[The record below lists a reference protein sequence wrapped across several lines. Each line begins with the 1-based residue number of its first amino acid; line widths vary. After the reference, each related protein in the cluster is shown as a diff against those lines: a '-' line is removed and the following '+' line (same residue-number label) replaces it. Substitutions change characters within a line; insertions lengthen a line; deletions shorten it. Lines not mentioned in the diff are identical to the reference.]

1 MLHDSQTLEAKIPP
15 PGADAPA
22 SGNRGRFG
30 DLWVGPI
37 LAIPAVLTE
46 LGVSPGRAFAEAQVD
61 PGLFEDPE
69 ARIAI
74 EPLGRLFN
82 ACVVL
87 TRREDFGLLVG
98 ERFNLQALGLL
109 GSLMRHSPTV
119 GDAVRSLLLHL
130 HLTDRGAAPVLLAP
144 DPSCVTLG
152 YSIYRHGIPATAQI
166 LDAAIAIGYGMLR
179 ELCGPAWQPVR
190 VQFSHA
196 RPANIA
202 QYRHVF
208 GSTPVFDAEVSAI
221 LFASS
226 WLLQPVTGA
235 DARLYGVF
243 ARAIREATANDPMS
257 FAEQVSGVLHQMI
270 RGGTMSADAIARL
283 FGIRERTLRRRLA
296 VEGKHLQQLV
306 DEERFEIAKQLL
318 HDTSLPVSEI
328 AAALQYG
335 DPNAFSRAFRSW
347 AGLSPRHWRQ
357 NRANGPACHVD
368 PHVGGLR
375 PSE

>member
-1 MLHDSQTLEAKIPP
+1 MSQDARTLEAKIPP
-15 PGADAPA
+15 PEADAPA

-37 LAIPAVLTE
+37 LALPAVLTE
-46 LGVSPGRAFAEAQVD
+46 LGVSPGRAFAEAEVD
-61 PGLFEDPE
+61 PGLLDNPE

-74 EPLGRLFN
+74 EPLGRLLDI
-82 ACVVL
+82 CVAL
-87 TRREDFGLLVG
+87 TQCNHFGLLLG
-98 ERFNLQALGLL
+98 ERFNLQALGHL
-109 GSLMRHSPTV
+109 GALMRHSPTV

-152 YSIYRHGIPATAQI
+152 YSIYRHGTPATAQI

-190 VQFSHA
+190 LQFSHA

-202 QYRHVF
+202 PYRRVF
-208 GSTPVFDAEVSAI
+208 GATPTFDAEVSAI

-226 WLLQPVTGA
+226 WLLRPIAGA

-243 ARAIREATANDPMS
+243 ARAIREATANYPMS

-270 RGGTMSADAIARL
+270 RGGNASADAIARL

-296 VEGKHLQQLV
+296 HEGKHLQQLV

-318 HDTSLPVSEI
+318 HDTNLPVADV
-328 AAALQYG
+328 AAAVQYA

-347 AGLSPRHWRQ
+347 AGLSPKQWRQ
-357 NRANGPACHVD
+357 DCSNGLARTSPVHD
-368 PHVGGLR
+368 
-375 PSE
+375 